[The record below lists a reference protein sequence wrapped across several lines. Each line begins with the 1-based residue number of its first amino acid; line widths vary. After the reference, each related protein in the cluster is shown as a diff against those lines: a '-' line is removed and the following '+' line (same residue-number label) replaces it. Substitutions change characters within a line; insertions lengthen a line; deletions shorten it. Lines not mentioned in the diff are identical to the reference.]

1 MALLPTGL
9 AIRLLGCFL
18 RNMERCCCC
27 CCCCCCCD
35 CCNDD
40 GDGNGYSLLQ
50 KTVVDILGRVLVD
63 EGAAVATGRKDA
75 VELEIIEALPLLP
88 LLLAHEDMVIVVP
101 PPAVPVIAAE
111 H

>member
-18 RNMERCCCC
+18 RDMERC

-63 EGAAVATGRKDA
+63 DGAAVATGRKDA
-75 VELEIIEALPLLP
+75 VELEIIEALPLA
-88 LLLAHEDMVIVVP
+88 LAQDDMGVAPDVVP
-101 PPAVPVIAAE
+101 IAAG